1 MSSKRLLG
9 IVLAVSCVSLLV
21 VAASSAAPAAKRG
34 GTIVVEFTTDVDYI
48 DPQLSY
54 YGETWKLEAA
64 TACKLMNWQD
74 KEGAAGAVATPEV
87 ARGLPVVSRDGK
99 TYTFT
104 LKTGFRFSN
113 GQPVNARSFVDAF
126 NRFANPRMQS
136 TGVQFLDII
145 KGAQA
150 VIDGKARTISGVKAL
165 SPTKLQIQ
173 LTKASPDLLAR
184 LTMPFMQA
192 IDRKLAGQIDANG
205 INEYASCGPYY
216 FSNRTPGR
224 SITLKRNPFY
234 KGGRAANADTIQ
246 VNVGNDVAVEYQ
258 NVERGTTDYASGG
271 IPATEWKNFVA
282 KYGLNK
288 KDGRVQV
295 RPQLDVRYVAMN
307 HGRPLFKGNPGLAKA
322 VNWAVDRQAFSAQGG
337 YLYGKRT
344 GQILPP
350 GLLGYKPQGL
360 YPLRVTA
367 NTQKQA
373 KKLAEG
379 NLRGGKA
386 VLWSSNS
393 GTAPLQAQLIQY
405 NLRQI
410 GLDAEVRLL
419 PRAQQFTNAGNPQTA
434 TFDLTIE
441 RWGADF
447 ADPYDF
453 INILLDGSQ
462 IKNPQHNNYAYFNVA
477 KYNRQMLA
485 ASLVTGAKR
494 GQAYAALDRAL
505 MQENPPWAPLVNS
518 NDRSFMSARVGCITI
533 NEAHGSG
540 PLLNVICLK

>member
-9 IVLAVSCVSLLV
+9 IVFAVSCVSLLV
-21 VAASSAAPAAKRG
+21 VAASSAAPAATRG

-136 TGVQFLDII
+136 TGVQFLDIV

-165 SPTKLQIQ
+165 SSTKLQIQ

-224 SITLKRNPFY
+224 SITLKRNTFY

-271 IPATEWKNFVA
+271 IPATEWKNVVS

-307 HGRPLFKGNPGLAKA
+307 HGRPLFQNNPGLAKA

-337 YLYGKRT
+337 YLYGKRS

-434 TFDLTIE
+434 TFDLTVE

-462 IKNPQHNNYAYFNVA
+462 VKNPQHNNYAYFNVA

>member
-9 IVLAVSCVSLLV
+9 IVFAVSCVSLLV
-21 VAASSAAPAAKRG
+21 VAAASAAPTAKRG

-87 ARGLPVVSRDGK
+87 SRGLPVVSRDGK

-271 IPATEWKNFVA
+271 IPATEWKNVVA